1 MAISKK
7 NKVKFLMNTDW
18 LFEGIVDAE
27 EKEYRL
33 LSYFQKLNKNL
44 DEMKVYPMFTEISL
58 HLGNIQTLINQN
70 KILYSERNL
79 SSFDD
84 ELLLSDL
91 KLKDIPVL
99 AEDEYE
105 EYQKILNYT
114 LPKLEYYFGIT
125 KSIWVI
131 VYDSIKL
138 NVKKNKNNLQSKSGF
153 FYFTTKETNYIW
165 RYNIRKVK
173 KEENTTKTTIKL
185 IHKEPISDL
194 TIQEIISNFMLL
206 QNKPKNHKLPIFE
219 VICEDIFPLEETLIP
234 IFKRKVMSYISQTVK
249 KEENTVKKLITNGV

>member
-1 MAISKK
+1 MD
-7 NKVKFLMNTDW
+7 TDW
-18 LFEGIVDAE
+18 LFDGIVDAE

-99 AEDEYE
+99 ADDEYN
-105 EYQKILNYT
+105 EYQKILKYT
-114 LPKLEYYFGIT
+114 LPKLEYYFSIT
-125 KSIWVI
+125 KSIWAI

-138 NVKKNKNNLQSKSGF
+138 TVKKNKNNLQSKSGF

-165 RYNIRKVK
+165 QYNIRKVR

-185 IHKEPISDL
+185 IHKDSISDL
-194 TIQEIISNFMLL
+194 TIQEIISNFMVS

-219 VICEDIFPLEETLIP
+219 IVCEDMFPLEETLIP
-234 IFKRKVMSYISQTVK
+234 IFKRKVMSYITQSVK
-249 KEENTVKKLITNGV
+249 NENEKNQKLITNGVQ